1 MGSPLAEKHIRPRR
15 RPLDPISI
23 DMRCLVIRAYVLI
36 EADQTR
42 VKEIQDALPQIELDG
57 SRVVTVDVVAGP
69 YDLVAMV
76 ESTDL
81 AQLGR

>member
-1 MGSPLAEKHIRPRR
+1 MS
-15 RPLDPISI
+15 
-23 DMRCLVIRAYVLI
+23 VRAYVLI

-42 VKEIQDALPQIELDG
+42 VREIQEALPEIELEG
-57 SRVVTVDVVAGP
+57 SRVVSVDVVAGP
-69 YDLVAMV
+69 YDLIATV

>member
-1 MGSPLAEKHIRPRR
+1 M
-15 RPLDPISI
+15 
-23 DMRCLVIRAYVLI
+23 VRAVVLI

-42 VKEIQDALPQIELDG
+42 VKEIKETLPEIELDG

-69 YDLVAMV
+69 YDLIATV

>member
-1 MGSPLAEKHIRPRR
+1 MS
-15 RPLDPISI
+15 
-23 DMRCLVIRAYVLI
+23 VRAYVLI

-42 VKEIQDALPQIELDG
+42 VQEIKETLPEIELDG

-69 YDLVAMV
+69 YDLIATV

-81 AQLGR
+81 VQLGR

>member
-1 MGSPLAEKHIRPRR
+1 M
-15 RPLDPISI
+15 
-23 DMRCLVIRAYVLI
+23 VRAYVLI

-42 VKEIQDALPQIELDG
+42 VKELRETLPEIELEG
-57 SRVVTVDVVAGP
+57 SRVVNVDVVAGP
-69 YDLVAMV
+69 YDLVATV

>member
-1 MGSPLAEKHIRPRR
+1 MVK
-15 RPLDPISI
+15 
-23 DMRCLVIRAYVLI
+23 AYVLI

-42 VKEIQDALPQIELDG
+42 VKEIREALPEIELEG
-57 SRVVTVDVVAGP
+57 SRVVRVDVVAGP
-69 YDLVAMV
+69 YDLIATV

>member
-1 MGSPLAEKHIRPRR
+1 MS
-15 RPLDPISI
+15 
-23 DMRCLVIRAYVLI
+23 VRAFVLI

-42 VKEIQDALPQIELDG
+42 VEELRDALPEIELDG
-57 SRVVTVDVVAGP
+57 SQVTSVAVVSGP
-69 YDLVAMV
+69 YDLIATV

>member
-1 MGSPLAEKHIRPRR
+1 MP
-15 RPLDPISI
+15 
-23 DMRCLVIRAYVLI
+23 VRAYVLI

-42 VKEIQDALPQIELDG
+42 VKEIQEALPAIELEG
-57 SRVVTVDVVAGP
+57 SRVVSVDVVAGP
-69 YDLVAMV
+69 YDLIAAV

>member
-1 MGSPLAEKHIRPRR
+1 MA
-15 RPLDPISI
+15 
-23 DMRCLVIRAYVLI
+23 VRAYVLI

-42 VKEIQDALPQIELDG
+42 VKEIRETLPEIELDG
-57 SRVVTVDVVAGP
+57 SRVVKVDVVAGP
-69 YDLVAMV
+69 YDLIATV

>member
-1 MGSPLAEKHIRPRR
+1 MS
-15 RPLDPISI
+15 
-23 DMRCLVIRAYVLI
+23 VRAYVLI

-42 VKEIQDALPQIELDG
+42 VKELKETLPETELDG
-57 SRVVTVDVVAGP
+57 SRVVSIEVVAGP
-69 YDLVAMV
+69 YDLIATV

>member
-1 MGSPLAEKHIRPRR
+1 M
-15 RPLDPISI
+15 
-23 DMRCLVIRAYVLI
+23 VRAYVLI

-42 VKEIQDALPQIELDG
+42 VKEIQELLPTIELDG
-57 SRVVTVDVVAGP
+57 SRVMTVDVVAGP
-69 YDLVAMV
+69 YDLIATV

>member
-1 MGSPLAEKHIRPRR
+1 MP
-15 RPLDPISI
+15 
-23 DMRCLVIRAYVLI
+23 VRAYVLI

-42 VKEIQDALPQIELDG
+42 VKEIQEALPEIELEG
-57 SRVVTVDVVAGP
+57 SRVLTVDVVAGP
-69 YDLVAMV
+69 YDLIATV

>member
-1 MGSPLAEKHIRPRR
+1 MS
-15 RPLDPISI
+15 
-23 DMRCLVIRAYVLI
+23 VRAFVLI

-42 VKEIQDALPQIELDG
+42 VKEIKEALPEIELDG
-57 SRVVTVDVVAGP
+57 SQVVSVEVVAGP
-69 YDLVAMV
+69 YDLIATV

>member
-1 MGSPLAEKHIRPRR
+1 VAVHAFVM
-15 RPLDPISI
+15 
-23 DMRCLVIRAYVLI
+23 I

-42 VKEIQDALPQIELDG
+42 VDELRETLPEIELDG
-57 SRVVTVDVVAGP
+57 SRITDVWVVSGP
-69 YDLVAMV
+69 YDLIARV

>member
-1 MGSPLAEKHIRPRR
+1 MA
-15 RPLDPISI
+15 
-23 DMRCLVIRAYVLI
+23 VRAYVLI

-42 VKEIQDALPQIELDG
+42 VKEIKEALPEIELDG
-57 SRVVTVDVVAGP
+57 SRIVHVEVVAGP
-69 YDLVAMV
+69 YDLIATV

>member
-1 MGSPLAEKHIRPRR
+1 MA
-15 RPLDPISI
+15 
-23 DMRCLVIRAYVLI
+23 VRAYVLI

-42 VKEIQDALPQIELDG
+42 VKEIQEALPEIELDG
-57 SRVVTVDVVAGP
+57 SKVVRVDVVTGP
-69 YDLVAMV
+69 YDLIAEV

>member
-1 MGSPLAEKHIRPRR
+1 MA
-15 RPLDPISI
+15 
-23 DMRCLVIRAYVLI
+23 VRAYVLI

-42 VKEIQDALPQIELDG
+42 VKEIQEALPEIELDG
-57 SRVVTVDVVAGP
+57 SRVVQVDVVAGP
-69 YDLVAMV
+69 YDLIATV